1 MEKEFNLYKRFE
13 IFLGKKEVLAFVK
26 AHTIGCINELNEKT
40 QVQKI
45 RTKIFNERKTSRE
58 KGRKKLREM
67 EALKLTVTRVNTNY
81 RLRDV
86 IDSRKKSHSEL
97 KRKRRYERER
107 TFKKLKTEKD
117 TCRERELTTL

>member
-58 KGRKKLREM
+58 RGRKKLSEM
-67 EALKLTVTRVNTNY
+67 EALKLSVT
-81 RLRDV
+81 
-86 IDSRKKSHSEL
+86 
-97 KRKRRYERER
+97 
-107 TFKKLKTEKD
+107 
-117 TCRERELTTL
+117 